1 MDLSDFTK
9 DNSENAILK
18 SIVPQI
24 CKDEPCCLGIDEA
37 GRGPVLGPMVYG
49 VSFCPLSCKEKLEQ
63 LGFADSKTLSEEQR
77 DELFSKIKDANDFL
91 GFEVEILSPNY
102 ISKTML
108 RRTKYSLNAISMD
121 SAIGLLRLAIE
132 QGANIK
138 EVYVDTVG
146 DASKYQEKLQGLFPR
161 LEITVTPKAD
171 AKFPIVSAASICAKV
186 VRDQVLK
193 SWIFFEGD
201 DIVTRDYGSG
211 YPSDPATKHWLAD
224 NMDKVFGYPQFV
236 RFSWST
242 TSTLLENKA
251 YHVHWDDEDEDES
264 AKGTAS
270 LFSFFAPKNA
280 DPRDKQ
286 HSFFEERH
294 LKRVESF

>member
-1 MDLSDFTK
+1 MDLSDFAS
-9 DNSENAILK
+9 DNSRNIVLK
-18 SIVPQI
+18 SIVPQV

-49 VSFCPLSCKEKLEQ
+49 VSFCPVSCKERLAD
-63 LGFADSKTLSEEQR
+63 LGFADSKTLTEEQR
-77 DELFSKIKDANDFL
+77 DNLFSKIKQADDFI
-91 GFEVEILSPNY
+91 GFEVEVLSPNF
-102 ISKTML
+102 ISTAML

-121 SAIGLLRLAIE
+121 SAIGLLNLAIQ

-146 DASKYQEKLQGLFPR
+146 DSTKYQEKLQGLFPG
-161 LEITVTPKAD
+161 LDITVTPKAD

-186 VRDQVLK
+186 MRDQVLK
-193 SWIFFEGD
+193 SWTFKEGD
-201 DIVTRDYGSG
+201 DIVTGNYGSG
-211 YPSDPATKHWLAD
+211 YPADPSTKQWLLD
-224 NMDKVFGYPQFV
+224 NVDKVFGYPQFV

-242 TSTLLENKA
+242 TSTILESKA
-251 YHVHWDDEDEDES
+251 RCVHWDDDEEDT
-264 AKGTAS
+264 AKGSAS

-280 DPRDKQ
+280 DPKDKQ

-294 LKRVESF
+294 LKRVVSF